1 VYDTLSSRASARQAT
16 ETYGPRFPWNTKIG
30 ANMNQ
35 DEILGIVRTLLSAI
49 GGYAV
54 AKGLLDQA
62 TMITI
67 AGAAASI
74 VVAIWS
80 VISKRPKAP

>member
-1 VYDTLSSRASARQAT
+1 
-16 ETYGPRFPWNTKIG
+16 
-30 ANMNQ
+30 MNQ

-74 VVAIWS
+74 IVAIWS

>member
-1 VYDTLSSRASARQAT
+1 MT
-16 ETYGPRFPWNTKIG
+16 
-30 ANMNQ
+30 Q

-54 AKGLLDQA
+54 AKGLIDQA
-62 TMITI
+62 TMITL

-74 VVAIWS
+74 IVAIWS
-80 VISKRPKAP
+80 VVSKRPKAP

>member
-1 VYDTLSSRASARQAT
+1 MYDTLSSRASARQAI

-74 VVAIWS
+74 IVAIWS
-80 VISKRPKAP
+80 VTSKRPKAP